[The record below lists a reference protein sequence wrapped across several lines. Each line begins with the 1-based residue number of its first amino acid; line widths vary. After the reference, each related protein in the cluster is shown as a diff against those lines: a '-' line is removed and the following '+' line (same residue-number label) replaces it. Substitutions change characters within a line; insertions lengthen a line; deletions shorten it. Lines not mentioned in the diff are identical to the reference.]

1 MHRERRHEVA
11 VQKEELRCCGWVV
24 GNCVRRLDERCEY
37 RFDGW
42 ARGYAGNDDDGG
54 DGDDDGCSGV

>member
-1 MHRERRHEVA
+1 M
-11 VQKEELRCCGWVV
+11 

-42 ARGYAGNDDDGG
+42 DHGDAENDDDGG